1 MQKKSWRACQHSP
14 VGFALKC
21 SHLKEHFVLSFYKT
35 MSFLRVLRAF
45 FKVNLQQELAYRADT
60 VVNILLSIMWTIWEL
75 LGIAIIFSNTPE
87 IGGWKAADL
96 IALLGVFRLV
106 HTLMAAIVWP
116 NTEEFNKGIREGTL
130 DYVFLLP
137 VNTQAVVSL
146 RRIIVWR
153 VWDILLGIILIAI
166 GLFGARDSLPTIP
179 NILVFI
185 ALAISGAA
193 IIYSVWIVMISLTF
207 WLTKFDNNVTLMQ
220 ALMDTG
226 RYPSVIYPPWLRVIV
241 TFIVPIAVATTVPLQ
256 ALRGELTPAQIVLAL
271 AVSVIA
277 FVISRLVWRAGTR
290 RYSGASA

>member
-1 MQKKSWRACQHSP
+1 M
-14 VGFALKC
+14 
-21 SHLKEHFVLSFYKT
+21 FYKI
-35 MSFLRVLRAF
+35 MNFLRVLRAF

-75 LGIAIIFSNTPE
+75 LGIAIIFSNTAE
-87 IGGWKAADL
+87 LGGWKAADL

-137 VNTQAVVSL
+137 ANSQAVISL

-153 VWDILLGIILIAI
+153 IWDIALGIALIAI
-166 GLFGARDSLPTIP
+166 GLFGARESLPAIP
-179 NILVFI
+179 SVLVFI
-185 ALAISGAA
+185 ALATSGAA

-241 TFIVPIAVATTVPLQ
+241 TFIVPIAVATTLPLQ
-256 ALRGELTPAQIVLAL
+256 ALRGELSLAQIVLAL
-271 AVSVIA
+271 GVSAVA
-277 FVISRLVWRAGTR
+277 FVISRVVWRAGTR

>member
-1 MQKKSWRACQHSP
+1 
-14 VGFALKC
+14 
-21 SHLKEHFVLSFYKT
+21 

-193 IIYSVWIVMISLTF
+193 IIYSVWIV
-207 WLTKFDNNVTLMQ
+207 
-220 ALMDTG
+220 
-226 RYPSVIYPPWLRVIV
+226 
-241 TFIVPIAVATTVPLQ
+241 
-256 ALRGELTPAQIVLAL
+256 
-271 AVSVIA
+271 
-277 FVISRLVWRAGTR
+277 
-290 RYSGASA
+290 

>member
-1 MQKKSWRACQHSP
+1 MN
-14 VGFALKC
+14 
-21 SHLKEHFVLSFYKT
+21 
-35 MSFLRVLRAF
+35 FLRVLRAY
-45 FKVNLQQELAYRADT
+45 FKVNLQQEMAYRADT
-60 VVNILLSIMWTIWEL
+60 LVNVLLSIMWLIWEL
-75 LGIAIIFSNTPE
+75 LGIAIIFSNTTE
-87 IGGWKAADL
+87 LGGWKAADL

-153 VWDILLGIILIAI
+153 IWDIGLGIILIAI
-166 GLFGARDSLPTIP
+166 GLFGARESFPSIP
-179 NILVFI
+179 NLIVFI
-185 ALAISGAA
+185 LLATSGAF
-193 IIYSVWIVMISLTF
+193 IIYSIWIMLISLTF

-256 ALRGELTPAQIVLAL
+256 ALRGELTPAQIGLAL
-271 AVSVIA
+271 VVSVGV
-277 FVISRLVWRAGTR
+277 FLVSRLVWRAGTR